1 MALLVFVITGKEQGV
16 LIRGHRG
23 DGERHPSS
31 PARWFLNQKLT
42 EGLGGLESQKTFL
55 MERRVLQT
63 LGDRNEPV
71 GPGGRCWCISMAP
84 APCHTPQVQ
93 NPMPVPEETWQ
104 TVGTAQWLLSWPRP
118 VSEEGWRLVNL
129 AWLSEA
135 PRKWVCVLIV
145 RWRVS

>member
-1 MALLVFVITGKEQGV
+1 M

-104 TVGTAQWLLSWPRP
+104 TVGTAQ
-118 VSEEGWRLVNL
+118 
-129 AWLSEA
+129 
-135 PRKWVCVLIV
+135 
-145 RWRVS
+145 